1 MVTTMGHHLVLP
13 TFERESCKAGVIV
26 AFVACDLFSK
36 EWRPFKCFVGTFK
49 FHFGHHK
56 AVVVAVEL
64 IYLECVFATFHKVA
78 RLVYYAAVAQFQQFP
93 GLALG
98 NLLFPLEAAE
108 SAVHRRSFD
117 GEIPLVATY
126 PHAGRVATFAAQ
138 IALCN
143 AVTAECHCLV
153 AVIGDKEF
161 PLNL

>member
-13 TFERESCKAGVIV
+13 TFEREPCKARVIV
-26 AFVACDLFSK
+26 SFVACYLFPQ
-36 EWRPFKCFVGTFK
+36 EWGPFKGFVGTFK
-49 FHFGHHK
+49 FHFGHYK

-64 IYLECVFATFHKVA
+64 IDLECVFAALHKVA
-78 RLVYYAAVAQFQQFP
+78 CLVYYATVAQFQQFP
-93 GLALG
+93 GFIGG

-126 PHAGRVATFAAQ
+126 PHAGRVAAFAAQ

-143 AVTAECHCLV
+143 AVAVEHHCLV
-153 AVIGDKEF
+153 AVVGDKEF